1 MVDIYLSYSHVKFF
15 LKKTHSVRQ
24 FCPCGGSFLPCVS
37 LKIHLWITI
46 CPPFL
51 KFPQVD
57 LKTFRAWLDVLCI
70 LIFIY
75 SSSLWS
81 QLCSVGLKGISVSFF
96 VLVNTIDNRYHL
108 RIFQQLPHQTL
119 D

>member
-37 LKIHLWITI
+37 LKSHLWITI

-57 LKTFRAWLDVLCI
+57 LKT
-70 LIFIY
+70 FIY